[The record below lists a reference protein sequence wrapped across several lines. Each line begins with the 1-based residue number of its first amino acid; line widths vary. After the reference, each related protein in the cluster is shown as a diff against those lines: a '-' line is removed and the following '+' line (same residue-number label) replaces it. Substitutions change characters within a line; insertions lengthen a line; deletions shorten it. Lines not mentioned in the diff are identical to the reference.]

1 MNRTIALALAAF
13 LSLCAHA
20 AAAQDAAKGG
30 KYSKAQIIDALSL
43 PQEKMKMRGLTSGA
57 AGSAEAEKLTR
68 ALDLEVS
75 FASGSASLTRDGR
88 DILDLLGEALVDPKL
103 EWVKKITL
111 EGHTDAVGS
120 VGMNQRLSERRAA
133 ASRDYLLKN
142 HGIDA
147 GKLGTVGKGELELAN
162 PASPNS
168 GVNRRVRILV
178 EG

>member
-1 MNRTIALALAAF
+1 M
-13 LSLCAHA
+13 
-20 AAAQDAAKGG
+20 
-30 KYSKAQIIDALSL
+30 
-43 PQEKMKMRGLTSGA
+43 
-57 AGSAEAEKLTR
+57 
-68 ALDLEVS
+68 
-75 FASGSASLTRDGR
+75 
-88 DILDLLGEALVDPKL
+88 LGEALVDPKL